1 MQGRIVLHPLALFLL
16 LLLHHPSTQVHT
28 SIVIAALLLPNPNL
42 TYRQM
47 AKGMLLER
55 DRLEVP
61 TNEFTIWGY

>member
-1 MQGRIVLHPLALFLL
+1 ML
-16 LLLHHPSTQVHT
+16 T
-28 SIVIAALLLPNPNL
+28 L

-47 AKGMLLER
+47 AKGMLLEK